1 MADRELMMFSVQLER
16 EVLIEFR
23 KLAKQKEMSLSAL
36 ARLAC
41 KRLMADEGALPEHS
55 PVTPREERE
64 SQL

>member
-1 MADRELMMFSVQLER
+1 MAQRELMMFSVQLER

-41 KRLMADEGALPEHS
+41 KRLLADEAMLPEHQ
-55 PVTPREERE
+55 PITAREEKD
-64 SQL
+64 SGV